1 MTTVHAASSAVPAEG
16 PEAPVHPDRPASWQE
31 ALDRLE
37 AHADHAE
44 QMLHGVPAGATG
56 TTLAPWLPPTDLG
69 PMPGEMV
76 PRARALLTRQ
86 QRLMAAIPGV
96 LADTRGQQQVAD
108 RVGRATT
115 APTTPVYLDVTA

>member
-1 MTTVHAASSAVPAEG
+1 MTAALPA
-16 PEAPVHPDRPASWQE
+16 DRPASWTE

-44 QMLHGVPAGATG
+44 QMLRGVPAGATG
-56 TTLAPWLPPTDLG
+56 TTPEPWLPPTDLG
-69 PMPGEMV
+69 PLPSDLV
-76 PRARALLTRQ
+76 PRARMLLARQ

-96 LADTRGQQQVAD
+96 LADNRRQQQVAD

-115 APTTPVYLDVTA
+115 TPPTPVYLDVTA